1 MSRPP
6 AAAQPNSTVAAQ
18 FNQPLNAAPPTPRP
32 NPAPF
37 AVAGPFQPLGVPR
50 PAPFPAPFYH
60 TWRPPVFPPVL
71 PPGAFRGPRV
81 YQPPPPPSG
90 GFRPH
95 PGTPFNP
102 FGLLGFRPSHTY
114 PPVSVLSHQRPAV
127 IDGSF
132 SPGAMTRP
140 PITPVP
146 PADVFGPGA
155 VTRPQPLIEL
165 VPPANV
171 FGPRAVTRPL
181 TTPAPP
187 ANVFGPGAVTRPPIA
202 SVPPTNVFDPGAM
215 ARPPITHIPP
225 ANVFGPGA
233 VTRPSIALISLANVF
248 GSGAMARPPITHVPP
263 SNVFGF
269 GAMARPP
276 ITPVPPANVFGPGTV
291 ARPPITHLPPAN
303 VFGFGAMTRPPIT
316 PVPPANVFGPGA
328 VTRPSIAPVP
338 PANVFGH
345 GAMTRRPITPVPPVT
360 DFGPE
365 AVTRSPIA
373 PVPSATDF
381 GPEAVTRSPITPV
394 PPATDFGPEAVTR
407 SPIAPVPPANEPQ
420 FKVYVGK
427 IASTV
432 ENDFVLS
439 LLQIC
444 GHVKSWNPVTN
455 PIDGTC
461 TGFGFC
467 DFESAEGCL
476 RAWRLLNKL
485 SIDGQELL
493 LNVNEATREHLQK
506 YGQNSTEEKAN
517 EADEDAMQT
526 IHGMVEERMRSK
538 LPGSPI
544 PPVQVSASIADEIG
558 NGDTR
563 SDAPEQR
570 KIRRQRENEEHLRDS
585 KVVCLQGWKDRE
597 VTSPGKFS
605 LQIDAISSMYVPMEC
620 ESAVEHERK
629 RQHRE
634 SDCISSMHVPI
645 ERESTVEHERKRQH
659 RERDVFHKRNGE
671 GKDIV
676 SVSGLVSDKL
686 NSSTPG
692 KRVSFEL
699 QATSKSGNK
708 ETLDEEQLLAAVPKT
723 KEELFAYDVNWA
735 IYDKHGLHERMRP
748 WVSEKS
754 TEVFGEEIA
763 EFVEYVVASTKEH
776 VDAPRIMKTKGM
788 PQCQFLV
795 AQDRWVISKQSA
807 QFLLVA

>member
-1 MSRPP
+1 MI
-6 AAAQPNSTVAAQ
+6 
-18 FNQPLNAAPPTPRP
+18 LHD
-32 NPAPF
+32 
-37 AVAGPFQPLGVPR
+37 L
-50 PAPFPAPFYH
+50 
-60 TWRPPVFPPVL
+60 WCVL
-71 PPGAFRGPRV
+71 VCFHDLYV
-81 YQPPPPPSG
+81 
-90 GFRPH
+90 
-95 PGTPFNP
+95 

-365 AVTRSPIA
+365 AVTRSPIT

-407 SPIAPVPPANEPQ
+407 SPIA
-420 FKVYVGK
+420 
-427 IASTV
+427 
-432 ENDFVLS
+432 L
-439 LLQIC
+439 
-444 GHVKSWNPVTN
+444 
-455 PIDGTC
+455 
-461 TGFGFC
+461 
-467 DFESAEGCL
+467 
-476 RAWRLLNKL
+476 
-485 SIDGQELL
+485 
-493 LNVNEATREHLQK
+493 
-506 YGQNSTEEKAN
+506 
-517 EADEDAMQT
+517 
-526 IHGMVEERMRSK
+526 
-538 LPGSPI
+538 
-544 PPVQVSASIADEIG
+544 G

-620 ESAVEHERK
+620 ESTVEHERK

-776 VDAPRIMKTKGM
+776 VDAPRMLETLASLM
-788 PQCQFLV
+788 
-795 AQDRWVISKQSA
+795 DDSA
-807 QFLLVA
+807 ENFVLSLWTQLIFEIKKVETGLA